1 MAALNWDAA
10 CVAAGVAK
18 MDAIAFV
25 NGPRGSCAP
34 IERMD
39 REQAAKLAVDGL
51 RNQISQPLNG
61 QSVGRPPRA
70 GLKGPTSESFRARRV
85 MKYIL

>member
-61 QSVGRPPRA
+61 QSAGRPPRV
-70 GLKGPTSESFRARRV
+70 GLKGPTSESFGARRV

>member
-51 RNQISQPLNG
+51 RIKYRSPSMASP
-61 QSVGRPPRA
+61 SVDH
-70 GLKGPTSESFRARRV
+70 RV
-85 MKYIL
+85 QV